1 MRKCV
6 STDIEKRLSK
16 DKFGGESKYKG
27 RKAGGGVTNSYL
39 IEQKKTRNK
48 GPQTCL

>member
-27 RKAGGGVTNSYL
+27 RKSGGGGTNSYVT
-39 IEQKKTRNK
+39 EQTKNEE
-48 GPQTCL
+48 

>member
-27 RKAGGGVTNSYL
+27 RKAGGGGRRC
-39 IEQKKTRNK
+39 KKLFDRTKKNEE
-48 GPQTCL
+48 

>member
-27 RKAGGGVTNSYL
+27 RKAGGGGVTNSYL
-39 IEQKKTRNK
+39 IEQKNEE
-48 GPQTCL
+48 